1 MVGSACSASA
11 PPIAV
16 VMRRSWS
23 TRRRI
28 SAFFLLSRTI
38 YVLGVSPF
46 VGLLLDGILLLSFS
60 PSISQQEEKRE
71 THLIFLL
78 YHFSHQRG
86 CVRICFFRRPHT
98 ISVYM
103 EFSLTN
109 LITRISK
116 A

>member
-1 MVGSACSASA
+1 MLGSACSTST

-16 VMRRSWS
+16 VMRWSWS

-46 VGLLLDGILLLSFS
+46 GGLLLDAILLLSFS
-60 PSISQQEEKRE
+60 PSILQQEEKRE

-78 YHFSHQRG
+78 YPISHQRG
-86 CVRICFFRRPHT
+86 CVRFKYLPKRLHLHAIINHL
-98 ISVYM
+98 S
-103 EFSLTN
+103 
-109 LITRISK
+109 